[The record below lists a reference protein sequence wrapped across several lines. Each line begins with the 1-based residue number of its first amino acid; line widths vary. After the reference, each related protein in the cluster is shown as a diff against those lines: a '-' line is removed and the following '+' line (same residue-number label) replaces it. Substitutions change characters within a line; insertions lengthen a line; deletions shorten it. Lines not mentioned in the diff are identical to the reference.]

1 MSDSLF
7 EILSAGAPKLFARE
21 PREPARKFTTDGG
34 AAMTFIGY
42 TPSEINDILATY
54 REHMT
59 LMITVGQQAQSAQDA
74 ARWTPGE

>member
-1 MSDSLF
+1 MSDSSLF
-7 EILSAGAPKLFARE
+7 DLLSAGAPKLFARE
-21 PREPARKFTTDGG
+21 PARKFSTDGG

-74 ARWTPGE
+74 ARWTPGQ